1 MIPYILLFLMI
12 LIYFLSFWKIFEKNG
27 RKKWEGLVPIYNI
40 YIWLKIINK
49 PWWWLFFFL
58 IPFVN
63 LIVTI
68 GCNVETARL
77 FGKYSAKDTFL
88 MILVPWYY
96 IPFLAFDNNN
106 TVVEQT
112 DWSKPKDR
120 ELRKWHDQIT
130 LFFIAPFIGHILYV
144 ISRVFGSK
152 DKPNKT
158 TMAADWTNAS
168 GFAIVAA
175 SIIRSLFPK

>member
-49 PWWWLFFFL
+49 PWWWLFFFP

-77 FGKYSAKDTFL
+77 FGKYTPKDTFL
-88 MILVPWYY
+88 MILLPWYY
-96 IPFLAFDNNN
+96 IPFWPLIK
-106 TVVEQT
+106 VIRLLSQ
-112 DWSKPKDR
+112 
-120 ELRKWHDQIT
+120 L
-130 LFFIAPFIGHILYV
+130 IGVSQLKEI
-144 ISRVFGSK
+144 
-152 DKPNKT
+152 
-158 TMAADWTNAS
+158 
-168 GFAIVAA
+168 
-175 SIIRSLFPK
+175 